1 MSTFLVTGGA
11 GFIGSH
17 IVEELLKRGE
27 KVRVLDNF
35 FTGKRENLQFTNLLI
50 NQLTN
55 SLEVIEGDIRD
66 FTTVKKTMKNID
78 YVIHEAALRSVPK
91 SMDDPASYHE
101 VNVGGTLNILI
112 AARDEKVKK
121 VVLASSSSVYG
132 ETELLPEKEEHPP
145 QPISPYAL
153 TKLAGEYYCQVF
165 SRAYGLKTVS
175 LRYFNVFGPRQ
186 SLESQYAIVIP
197 KFITCMLKDESPPV
211 HGDGLQSR
219 DFTYIDNVVKA
230 TIQAAL
236 VTDLDGEVL
245 NVACGKA
252 YTVLEVVKYVNQILG
267 KNVQP
272 LFTPPRLG
280 DVRHT
285 LADVTKQEKI
295 LGIRAEID
303 FYEGLK
309 RTVEYFQNIDYGDK
323 RKDVSDKQQGC

>member
-1 MSTFLVTGGA
+1 MSVYLVTGGA

-17 IVEELLKRGE
+17 IVEELVKRGE

-35 FTGKRENLQFTNLLI
+35 FTGKRENLDFTKSLNHPI
-50 NQLTN
+50 TQ

-66 FTTVKKTMKNID
+66 LKKVKQAMKDVD

-91 SMDDPASYHE
+91 SMEDPVSYHE
-101 VNVGGTLNILI
+101 VNLTGTLNILFT
-112 AARDEKVKK
+112 AREEKIKK
-121 VVLASSSSVYG
+121 VVFASSSSVYG
-132 ETELLPEKEEHPP
+132 ETNRLPEKEEFSP

-186 SLESQYAIVIP
+186 SLESQYAVVIP
-197 KFITCMLKDESPPV
+197 KFINCMLKDASPPV

-236 VTDLDGEVL
+236 VPDLNGDVL
-245 NVACGKA
+245 NIASGKA
-252 YTVLEVVKYVNQILG
+252 YTVLDIVKYLNQILK
-267 KNVQP
+267 KNIKP
-272 LFTPPRLG
+272 AFTPPRLG

-285 LADVTKQEKI
+285 LADISLMQEK
-295 LGIRAEID
+295 LKVTAEVD
-303 FYEGLK
+303 FFEGLK
-309 RTVEYFQNIDYGDK
+309 RTVDYFKKTMQTDNKTD
-323 RKDVSDKQQGC
+323 SDR

>member
-1 MSTFLVTGGA
+1 MSIFLVTGGA

-27 KVRVLDNF
+27 RVRVLDNF
-35 FTGKRENLQFTNLLI
+35 FTGKRENLDFIKSLNHSITQ
-50 NQLTN
+50 

-66 FTTVKKTMKNID
+66 FATVKKTMKNMD

-91 SMDDPASYHE
+91 SMEDPVSYHE
-101 VNVGGTLNILI
+101 VNVGGTLNVLI

-132 ETELLPEKEEHPP
+132 ETERLPEKEECQP

-197 KFITCMLKDESPPV
+197 KFITCMLKDESPPI

-230 TIQAAL
+230 TIQATL
-236 VTDLDGEVL
+236 VTNLNGEVL

-252 YTVLEVVKYVNQILG
+252 YTVLDIVKYVNQILG
-267 KNVQP
+267 KNIQP
-272 LFTPPRLG
+272 LFTPPRPG

-309 RTVEYFQNIDYGDK
+309 RTVDYFRTQINTNK
-323 RKDVSDKQQGC
+323 